1 MLTQVYRNPEP
12 VPLVSQLAVL
22 PFLSGVDG
30 LLRENGEVAGLRI
43 TVHRVMSREGQGYLQ
58 QVCAYI
64 NDSGADWRGKVGRTF
79 PVTEGIIGAA
89 YETGRVWRTKSF
101 PTREALI
108 PVMHEDMKRVG
119 DQRDPNAVAIA
130 YLAIPMLGP
139 EDEVV
144 LILYADCNRLNFF
157 VDDQLI
163 RHVVA
168 MCKGFCRLFDCL
180 QYDPPFPNLRNL
192 PLEKGKP
199 AREKETL
206 YPSIQECVEKIDPPK
221 FKAVPFFNYEAAA
234 A

>member
-1 MLTQVYRNPEP
+1 MLTHVYRNPEP

-22 PFLSGVDG
+22 PFLAGVDG
-30 LLRENGEVAGLRI
+30 LLRESGEVPGLRI

-64 NDSGADWRGKVGRTF
+64 TDSGADWRGKVGRTF
-79 PVTEGIIGAA
+79 PVTEGIMGAA
-89 YETGRVWRTKSF
+89 YEFGRVWRTKSF

-108 PVMHEDMKRVG
+108 LVMHENMKRVG
-119 DQRDPNAVAIA
+119 DTRDPNTVAIA

-139 EDEVV
+139 QGEVV
-144 LILYADCNRLNFF
+144 LILYADCNKLNFF

-163 RHVVA
+163 KHVVA
-168 MCKGFCRLFDCL
+168 MCKGFCKLFDWL
-180 QYDPPFPNLRNL
+180 QHDLPFPNLRNL

-206 YPSIQECVEKIDPPK
+206 YLSIQEQVEKIDPPK
-221 FKAVPFFNYEAAA
+221 FKAVPFFN
-234 A
+234 

>member
-1 MLTQVYRNPEP
+1 MLSQVYRNQEP

-22 PFLSGVDG
+22 PFLAGVDG
-30 LLRENGEVAGLRI
+30 FLRENGDVPGLRI

-64 NDSGADWRGKVGRTF
+64 NDAGADWRGKVGRTF
-79 PVTEGIIGAA
+79 PVNEGIMGAA

-108 PVMHEDMKRVG
+108 PVMQEDMHGVG
-119 DQRDPNAVAIA
+119 DQRDPDGVAIA
-130 YLAIPMLGP
+130 YLAVPMLGP
-139 EDEVV
+139 QGEVV
-144 LILYADCNRLNFF
+144 LILYADCNKLNFF
-157 VDDQLI
+157 VDEQLI

-168 MCKGFCRLFDCL
+168 MCKGFCRLFDWL
-180 QYDPPFPNLRNL
+180 QHDLPFPNLRNL
-192 PLEKGKP
+192 PLQKGNP
-199 AREKETL
+199 VRGNRTL
-206 YPSIQECVEKIDPPK
+206 YVSIQERVDKIDPPK